1 MASNVFQASW
11 YCYTQRQNNVCIRA
25 WVSCA
30 SVCAQS
36 GYQRTY
42 TRPNGRVLR
51 TKTKSAT
58 HLLSIEGGKR
68 DLFDRYVAASTPTH
82 PLFKCVSALLWTPPG
97 KQAHAHSLREEPQAR
112 TEEQKRREG
121 PKSRQHPSERYQSSH
136 HTLEHGS
143 NTHAGAQHFTHA
155 NRAQRNAHLA
165 DDRAKTRDARL
176 RCRDLMKLVQAF
188 GPRRIRQREKVPW
201 AFSRLKYTPA
211 QVAVMRCHDVCGRS

>member
-1 MASNVFQASW
+1 MFAYVLGFAAHPCAHNLGINALTPGQMAEFYA
-11 YCYTQRQNNVCIRA
+11 
-25 WVSCA
+25 
-30 SVCAQS
+30 
-36 GYQRTY
+36 
-42 TRPNGRVLR
+42 RPVHRP
-51 TKTKSAT
+51 KTKSAA
-58 HLLSIEGGKR
+58 HLLSIEGGER

-82 PLFKCVSALLWTPPG
+82 PLFKCVSALFVDPTG
-97 KQAHAHSLREEPQAR
+97 QTGACAFIAR
-112 TEEQKRREG
+112 GAPSKDTEQQKRREG

-201 AFSRLKYTPA
+201 AVSRLKDTPA
-211 QVAVMRCHDVCGRS
+211 RVAVMRCHDVCGRS

>member
-1 MASNVFQASW
+1 MFAYVLGFAAHPCAHNLGINALTPGQMAEFYA
-11 YCYTQRQNNVCIRA
+11 
-25 WVSCA
+25 
-30 SVCAQS
+30 
-36 GYQRTY
+36 
-42 TRPNGRVLR
+42 RPVHRPR
-51 TKTKSAT
+51 TKSAA
-58 HLLSIEGGKR
+58 HLLSIEGGER
-68 DLFDRYVAASTPTH
+68 DLFDRYVTASTPTH
-82 PLFKCVSALLWTPPG
+82 PLFKCVSALFVDPTG
-97 KQAHAHSLREEPQAR
+97 Q
-112 TEEQKRREG
+112 TQKRREG

>member
-11 YCYTQRQNNVCIRA
+11 YCHTQRQNNVCIRA
-25 WVSCA
+25 WVCCA

-51 TKTKSAT
+51 TKTKSAA

-112 TEEQKRREG
+112 TQSNRNGEKD
-121 PKSRQHPSERYQSSH
+121 PKAGSIPASGISLPTTRWSMAQTHMQAPNTSH
-136 HTLEHGS
+136 TRTEHNETPTSPTTVLKPGTPGS
-143 NTHAGAQHFTHA
+143 
-155 NRAQRNAHLA
+155 
-165 DDRAKTRDARL
+165 DA
-176 RCRDLMKLVQAF
+176 
-188 GPRRIRQREKVPW
+188 E
-201 AFSRLKYTPA
+201 T
-211 QVAVMRCHDVCGRS
+211 